1 MDNVAVV
8 VTQYDCSNNKCYAS
22 VFYIYIYIYL
32 ERERE
37 RERDREREN
46 MIVYISIYSSIR
58 NL

>member
-1 MDNVAVV
+1 MDNVAGV
-8 VTQYDCSNNKCYAS
+8 VTQYDCCNNKCYAL
-22 VFYIYIYIYL
+22 VYIYIYIYL

-37 RERDREREN
+37 REREI

>member
-8 VTQYDCSNNKCYAS
+8 VTQYDCCNNKCYAS
-22 VFYIYIYIYL
+22 VYIYIYIYL

-37 RERDREREN
+37 REREREI

>member
-37 RERDREREN
+37 REREREI